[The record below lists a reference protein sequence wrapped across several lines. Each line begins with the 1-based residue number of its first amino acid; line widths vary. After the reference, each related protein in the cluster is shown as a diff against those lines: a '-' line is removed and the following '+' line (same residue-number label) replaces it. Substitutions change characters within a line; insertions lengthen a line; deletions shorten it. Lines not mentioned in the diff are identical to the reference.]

1 MSISSMNECGREGD
15 GLVYKESWSNITTQ
29 KQTGNG
35 TDSSMLGGN
44 YIYIKLYI
52 KPWYNR
58 GEDTFGFFYLNL
70 IEFWFI
76 IQPYLGG

>member
-35 TDSSMLGGN
+35 TDSSLLGGN
-44 YIYIKLYI
+44 YIY
-52 KPWYNR
+52 
-58 GEDTFGFFYLNL
+58 
-70 IEFWFI
+70 
-76 IQPYLGG
+76 